1 MIYCTHVCWQ
11 NISQNILTV
20 GGVSGLALHF
30 QAAWTMAVR
39 AVHLL
44 TIKQTSCENN
54 ERSESNCKMWHRV
67 LVEDWGGALVYR
79 EEKSVPKAVWCFYRP
94 ILFTAWGFTQSSVHW
109 TSTRNNLNRKILD
122 YKYFILA
129 IILQRQSLVNHNYSK
144 HESKTAFTLQ
154 VFMPNSELYISLF
167 VFDDQLTVVF

>member
-1 MIYCTHVCWQ
+1 MWHKHYKGDLLYTCVLAEYFPEYFNCWE
-11 NISQNILTV
+11 
-20 GGVSGLALHF
+20 GRGVSGLALHF

-54 ERSESNCKMWHRV
+54 ERNESNYKMWHRV

-109 TSTRNNLNRKILD
+109 TSTRNNLYRKMLD

-129 IILQRQSLVNHNYSK
+129 ISFCKGKV
-144 HESKTAFTLQ
+144 
-154 VFMPNSELYISLF
+154 
-167 VFDDQLTVVF
+167 